1 MGRQGMQGKIEKT
14 SSHHLY
20 KVHRMA
26 KDAQYTFGERH
37 GNAGED
43 NLKIEVSFL

>member
-1 MGRQGMQGKIEKT
+1 
-14 SSHHLY
+14 
-20 KVHRMA
+20 MA

-43 NLKIEVSFL
+43 NLKIEVSFLWVGRLKVTKVSISPKLSEQ